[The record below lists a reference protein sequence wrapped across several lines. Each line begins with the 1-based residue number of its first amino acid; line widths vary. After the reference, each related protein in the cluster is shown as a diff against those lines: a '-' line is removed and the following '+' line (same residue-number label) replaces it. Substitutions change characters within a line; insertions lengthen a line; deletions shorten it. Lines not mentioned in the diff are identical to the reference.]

1 MVGEGEFLEWA
12 SVVGHRSGT
21 PRAPL
26 VREMRLGRT
35 CVLEIDVQGA
45 RQVREEVPDA
55 ILIFLA
61 PPSIDELERRL
72 RGRGTEDEQRIRRR
86 METATWEMEQ
96 TPFDGCVFHVGY
108 REAGGRKQRPTI
120 AVVDYDDVPKKEAA
134 VLKAAI
140 PEAERF
146 DARDVLLGDAMVKR
160 IEKLARARVK
170 ERLVTF
176 YTASKDGAT
185 LGYAVIHSH
194 VVRTKRETFAI
205 AFEPDGRIRKISI
218 LAFLEPEEYRP
229 SERWLRQFDGKGAQ
243 DRLAVGD
250 DIAPISGATLSARGI
265 AEESRWLLQA
275 LRDAA
280 GVKP

>member
-1 MVGEGEFLEWA
+1 MF
-12 SVVGHRSGT
+12 HR
-21 PRAPL
+21 
-26 VREMRLGRT
+26 VR
-35 CVLEIDVQGA
+35 
-45 RQVREEVPDA
+45 
-55 ILIFLA
+55 
-61 PPSIDELERRL
+61 
-72 RGRGTEDEQRIRRR
+72 
-86 METATWEMEQ
+86 
-96 TPFDGCVFHVGY
+96 
-108 REAGGRKQRPTI
+108 
-120 AVVDYDDVPKKEAA
+120 AVVIGAVLAAA
-134 VLKAAI
+134 VTAAAAEGGA
-140 PEAERF
+140 PGKDEAVVRALFPGTGQVE
-146 DARDVLLGDAMVKR
+146 AKDVLLGDDAVAR
-160 IEKLARARVK
+160 IERLARARVK

-176 YTASKDGAT
+176 YTASKDGRA

-229 SERWLRQFDGKGAQ
+229 SERWLRQFDGKGPQ